1 MTGTRAT
8 TTLRMFRPW
17 RFAVA
22 LAAAS
27 ALVSGCVLSAE
38 GELPDVEVT
47 ERDVAIPA
55 APLEALEAGRD
66 VAIAVSFRQKP
77 ARAGLAKS
85 SFSEVRVLSV
95 QIAAKSGV
103 ADLAFLKSLR
113 VIATSPEATN
123 MGLAPVEI
131 ARYERSDGSGGGTT
145 LNIPSNPPADVTH
158 LWRST
163 EIVFTLQAVGQMPTM
178 AWTADVGM
186 HFGATLT
193 Y

>member
-1 MTGTRAT
+1 MTVR
-8 TTLRMFRPW
+8 RRI
-17 RFAVA
+17 AVVVAA
-22 LAAAS
+22 LA
-27 ALVSGCVLSAE
+27 LGPGCILSAE

-55 APLEALEAGRD
+55 APLEADGSD

-85 SFSEVRVLSV
+85 NFADVRVLSV
-95 QIAAKSGV
+95 HLTAKSGV
-103 ADLAFLKSLR
+103 SDLGFVKGLR
-113 VIATSPEATN
+113 VVATSSEAAA

-131 ARYERSDGSGGGTT
+131 ARYERNGGGAGGPM
-145 LNIPSNPPADVTH
+145 LSIPSNPPADVTQ
-158 LWRST
+158 LWRSS
-163 EIVFTLQAVGQMPTM
+163 EIVFTMQAVGQMPTT